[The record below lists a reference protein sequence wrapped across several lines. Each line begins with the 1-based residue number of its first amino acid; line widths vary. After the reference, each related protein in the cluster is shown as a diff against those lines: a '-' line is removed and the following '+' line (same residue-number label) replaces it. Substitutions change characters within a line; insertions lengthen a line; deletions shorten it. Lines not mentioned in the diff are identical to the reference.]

1 MRRWVAIGAVGV
13 LLLAGCSRGEEA
25 RQWDPDAISA
35 VGNVGSPSV
44 SGTVTIRDGWT
55 YDPGD
60 FPRTV
65 HDGEGCLP
73 VVGQTDDGDVRGVL
87 VVVEGDT
94 GAIIGEASL
103 ESGAISGLGVRGFD
117 LPDQLEAV
125 LLAGDRLRRNAD
137 CSFAFVIE
145 LASGSSSYLFG
156 VDGLGELVVSHDDLE
171 SFEWVVDLAFD

>member
-1 MRRWVAIGAVGV
+1 MRRWVVIGVVGV

-25 RQWDPDAISA
+25 RQRIPDAIA
-35 VGNVGSPSV
+35 EVENVGSLSV

-65 HDGEGCLP
+65 HDGEECLP
-73 VVGQTDDGDVRGVL
+73 VDGQTDGGGVRGVL
-87 VVVEGDT
+87 LVVEGDT
-94 GAIIGEASL
+94 GAIIGEASV

-137 CSFAFVIE
+137 CLFTFAIE
-145 LASGSSSYLFG
+145 LASGSSSYVFG
-156 VDGLGELVVSHDDLE
+156 ADGLGELVVSHDDLE